1 MRRRTW
7 GLFCA
12 GLGLIALACLTI
24 GCGSSSNAKI
34 RLVNAMPDEGGL
46 DLLVDTKNVASGVAY
61 GAASAYTSI
70 GSGSRHL
77 QVEPTGTTTIL
88 IDTTPSITSGS
99 NLTFVSL
106 NFSFNSSS
114 ILLTDDNSAPTSGN
128 FKLRIFNA
136 SPGMGAQDV
145 CLVTFGTDINS
156 IDPTFSSLGF
166 GSAAAYSTLA
176 AGDYEV
182 FFTPPGQKFITLD
195 SGKLTFSAG
204 QIRTLLA
211 LNNTSGAFMTTLL
224 SDAN

>member
-7 GLFCA
+7 GLFSA
-12 GLGLIALACLTI
+12 GLGLIPLACLTI

-46 DLLVDTKNVASGVAY
+46 DLLVDTNNAASGVAY

-70 GSGSRHL
+70 GSCSRHL

-88 IDTTPSITSGS
+88 IDTTPSISSGS

-145 CLVTFGTDINS
+145 
-156 IDPTFSSLGF
+156 
-166 GSAAAYSTLA
+166 Y
-176 AGDYEV
+176 
-182 FFTPPGQKFITLD
+182 
-195 SGKLTFSAG
+195 
-204 QIRTLLA
+204 
-211 LNNTSGAFMTTLL
+211 
-224 SDAN
+224 